1 MHIIKYNKPAKNWR
15 EALPLGNGLTG
26 IMIYGSLKKE
36 RLCFND
42 GTLWSGYPKD
52 YNSKVSL
59 DNLENV
65 RKLIFE
71 GKNAEADALC
81 EELYLLDPDSGKE
94 EKLTGFY
101 SEAFMP
107 LGEISLKFSGLDKTD
122 YSRSLDLSNAVHTV
136 KSKGCTAEAFSSYP
150 DKISVYR
157 IETDKPF
164 SVKIK
169 AKSKL
174 KYEVGTE
181 KNNLFLPDLSV
192 HFPLKIQIRHINPEL
207 PDRLPPGRR

>member
-81 EELYLLDPDSGKE
+81 EE
-94 EKLTGFY
+94 KLTGFY

-107 LGEISLKFSGLDKTD
+107 LGEISLNS
-122 YSRSLDLSNAVHTV
+122 AV
-136 KSKGCTAEAFSSYP
+136 
-150 DKISVYR
+150 
-157 IETDKPF
+157 
-164 SVKIK
+164 
-169 AKSKL
+169 
-174 KYEVGTE
+174 
-181 KNNLFLPDLSV
+181 
-192 HFPLKIQIRHINPEL
+192 
-207 PDRLPPGRR
+207 